1 MISNFFEF
9 VGRNVMNT
17 CNAAGAFVIFFAR
30 IFITLFTTKLKVSKL
45 LTQMVQIGSSSIA
58 VVALTGASSG
68 MALALQSYIGFRRIG
83 GEHMIGAIVALGMIR
98 ELGPVLTGLMVTGRA
113 GSAITAEI
121 GTMQITEQI
130 DALRTLRINIFQY
143 LMVPRVLASIIV
155 MPLLALFT
163 MLCGIIGGYIV
174 CVYTLGLSPE
184 DYQSAIRSYVEMSDI
199 YGGMFKASI
208 FGLIL
213 TWVGTYKG
221 YGTHGGARGVG
232 ESTTRSVVMSSIMV
246 LVSNYFIT
254 KILENL

>member
-1 MISNFFEF
+1 MILKFFDF
-9 VGRNVMNT
+9 IGRKVINT
-17 CNAAGAFVIFFAR
+17 CNSAGAFAIFFAR
-30 IFITLFTTKLKVSKL
+30 IFVTMFTTKLKVSKL

-68 MALALQSYIGFRRIG
+68 MAMALQTYIGFRRIG

-121 GTMQITEQI
+121 GTMQITEQV
-130 DALRTLRINIFQY
+130 DALRTLRINVFQY

-163 MLCGIIGGYIV
+163 MICGIIGGYIV
-174 CVYTLGLSPE
+174 CVHTLGLSPE

-199 YGGMFKASI
+199 IGGMVKASI

-221 YGTHGGARGVG
+221 YRTHGGARGVG

-246 LVSNYFIT
+246 LISNYFIT
-254 KILENL
+254 KVLENI